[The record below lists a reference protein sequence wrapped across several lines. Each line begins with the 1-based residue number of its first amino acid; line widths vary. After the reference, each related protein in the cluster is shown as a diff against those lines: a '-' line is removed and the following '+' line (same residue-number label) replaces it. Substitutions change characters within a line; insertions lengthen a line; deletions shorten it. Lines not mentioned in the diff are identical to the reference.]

1 MLFYSAPS
9 DYQHVLENLAM
20 PRRFKEKR
28 PAGKEEAATAGDNAN
43 VFFFGGFDHAGNAV
57 APGIDPEI
65 LREEEQNARHN
76 NGGSAETGS
85 RRQMNAVDVSSG
97 MALKNDASLDDDEGG
112 LKQQDFAA
120 LQMAVNAAKLMEE
133 AGDVGSQRYLSSS
146 VADAQVAAAVAK
158 AVQKQQQ
165 KQSQYPYNT
174 GFGGAG
180 PQDGQDGQ
188 GGSSAHN
195 LFGGQGS
202 DLAGNYAHY
211 IPKVQQQIRE
221 LRQQQQQQQH
231 QEQHMRNALMSQQQQ
246 VGSSEGMMGTDM
258 NAPHHSINGK
268 RRIRLRWTE
277 DETKMLIDGC
287 KVHSVGNWK
296 KILTDPRYHFNNRT
310 AVDLKDRFRTSF
322 PEEYSRL
329 YPNART
335 HKSKRKSASMES
347 SVLKKIDRKERRSFT
362 REEDQRLL
370 EGFVRHGAAWSK
382 IQRDETLGL
391 GDRRST
397 DLRDRFRNAFP
408 ERYVAAGYK
417 GRGTP
422 KRPLQTL
429 PSDADQAAYIKH
441 NMDAAAGAAAEG
453 SGYLLD
459 GSIYSE
465 RGQGLSGSGEN
476 ARSAG
481 VLSPSFKAATAAFAN
496 AMDADAAEL
505 ADPKHQ
511 EDVMSSIRLEGLNGD
526 DEDDEDENDDEA
538 EGRELIRRQV
548 ELERVRLQQQQQQ
561 KAQQK
566 GSAESAQD
574 HQRRRS
580 SRSTSPTLIAAAAAA
595 AQAVAAVTNEDSKS
609 SIGGDETEW

>member
-1 MLFYSAPS
+1 
-9 DYQHVLENLAM
+9 M
-20 PRRFKEKR
+20 PKRYKEKR
-28 PAGKEEAATAGDNAN
+28 AGSKEAPATTGDNAN

-76 NGGSAETGS
+76 NGRSSEPGS
-85 RRQMNAVDVSSG
+85 RRLMNAVAVSSG
-97 MALKNDASLDDDEGG
+97 MAMKNDASLDDDEGG

-165 KQSQYPYNT
+165 KQRQYPYNT
-174 GFGGAG
+174 GFGDAG

-195 LFGGQGS
+195 LFGGQGG
-202 DLAGNYAHY
+202 DLTGNYAHY

-221 LRQQQQQQQH
+221 LRQQQQQQQQ
-231 QEQHMRNALMSQQQQ
+231 QEQHIRNALMSQQQQ
-246 VGSSEGMMGTDM
+246 GGSSEGMMDTDM

-347 SVLKKIDRKERRSFT
+347 SVLKKIDRKERRSFS

-429 PSDADQAAYIKH
+429 PSDADYLKH
-441 NMDAAAGAAAEG
+441 NMDAAAGAAAGG

-459 GSIYSE
+459 GSVYSE
-465 RGQGLSGSGEN
+465 PGQGLSGCGAN

-526 DEDDEDENDDEA
+526 DEDEDDENDDEA

-548 ELERVRLQQQQQQ
+548 ELERVRLQQQQQEQEQEQEEQEHQQQ
-561 KAQQK
+561 KAQQR
-566 GSAESAQD
+566 GSAEPGQD
-574 HQRRRS
+574 NQRRRS

-609 SIGGDETEW
+609 SIGEAEPQW